1 MIVHLQVRGGTLRG
15 EMMEGLVNRCRR
27 LHLRGLVHGGVRRIQ
42 RGEATVRMWQLL
54 VVLNQERLLLAE
66 LRMGRGQRDTGE
78 GRNREERRLLEL
90 RILQCLVYLTC
101 CH

>member
-1 MIVHLQVRGGTLRG
+1 
-15 EMMEGLVNRCRR
+15 
-27 LHLRGLVHGGVRRIQ
+27 
-42 RGEATVRMWQLL
+42 MWQLL

-66 LRMGRGQRDTGE
+66 LRMSRGQRDAGE
-78 GRNREERRLLEL
+78 GWNREERRLLEL

>member
-1 MIVHLQVRGGTLRG
+1 
-15 EMMEGLVNRCRR
+15 MEGLVDRCWR
-27 LHLRGLVHGGVRRIQ
+27 LHLLGLVHGRVRRIQ

-90 RILQCLVYLTC
+90 RILQSLVYLTS

>member
-1 MIVHLQVRGGTLRG
+1 
-15 EMMEGLVNRCRR
+15 MEGLVDRCWR
-27 LHLRGLVHGGVRRIQ
+27 LHLLGLVHGRVRRIQ
-42 RGEATVRMWQLL
+42 RGEASVRMWQLL

-78 GRNREERRLLEL
+78 GRNRKERRLLEL
-90 RILQCLVYLTC
+90 RILQSLVYLTS

>member
-1 MIVHLQVRGGTLRG
+1 
-15 EMMEGLVNRCRR
+15 MEGLVNRCRR
-27 LHLRGLVHGGVRRIQ
+27 LHLLGLVHGRVRRIQ

-54 VVLNQERLLLAE
+54 VVLNKERLLLAE

-78 GRNREERRLLEL
+78 GWNREERRLLEL
-90 RILQCLVYLTC
+90 RILQSLVYLTC